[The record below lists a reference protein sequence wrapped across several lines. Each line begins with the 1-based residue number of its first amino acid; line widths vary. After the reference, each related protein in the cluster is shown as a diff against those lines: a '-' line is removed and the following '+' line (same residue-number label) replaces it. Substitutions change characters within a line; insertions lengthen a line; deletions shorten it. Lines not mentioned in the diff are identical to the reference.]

1 MFGERLKM
9 FRKRKGIS
17 QEELADRLHVARQ
30 TVSKWE
36 NGTSVPDAIM
46 LVKISEQLD
55 VSVSELL
62 GAHVENKEDTD
73 TISDKLASI
82 NENLAIRNRRIHIII
97 KAVIGFVLAVIILVA
112 VLYTLLVVKPNN
124 TTAEPSVTSN
134 SYILTDD

>member
-1 MFGERLKM
+1 MFGERLKL

-17 QEELADRLHVARQ
+17 QEELADRLHVVRQ

-36 NGTSVPDAIM
+36 QGTSVPDASM

-62 GAHVENKEDTD
+62 GAHIEDKDDTD
-73 TISDKLASI
+73 TISEKLASI
-82 NENLAIRNRRIHIII
+82 NESLAIRNRHTRKII
-97 KAVIGFVLAVIILVA
+97 KAIIGFVIAMIILVS
-112 VLYTLLVVKPNN
+112 VLTALNVVKPKNA
-124 TTAEPSVTSN
+124 TSEPSVTSS